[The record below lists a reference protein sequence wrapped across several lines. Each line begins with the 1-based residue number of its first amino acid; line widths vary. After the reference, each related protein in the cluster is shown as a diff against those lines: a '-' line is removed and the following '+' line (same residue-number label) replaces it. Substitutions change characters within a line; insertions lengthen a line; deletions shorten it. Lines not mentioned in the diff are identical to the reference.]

1 MATYQIHP
9 SVGVARVGN
18 SRDSFYLQPD
28 AIGGRPYECDRQG
41 NMLLEHGRP
50 VPVKQY
56 KDKDGRVRRQGALF
70 RVFRTEDDESATEVT
85 TGLDGVANI
94 TWTVHLANKKAAWY
108 SFSELEGNLMF
119 GEDNS
124 YGSRQVPLR
133 NAGTSDRQSLI
144 IDPGPRTVAGP
155 GQSAEFDRN
164 SIPEGYKHGSFP
176 PADPSQGYSI
186 DTLGGL
192 RTDDRGRLVVLG
204 GLGKAGGNDDI
215 EGFGGADTWNDDISD
230 GAVYCTVEL
239 EDGTSQQLTAWCIV
253 GSPKFAPELVNPV
266 TLDDNVFDVAVRYHG
281 LVPEMYADGAFN
293 TGYRVNFDRD
303 VLPIIRRPLDSLWVA
318 NVPTMAVFS
327 APRFDVRDNSDA
339 LGAARRGYASYF
351 RRPAFTPGGQQD
363 QLWSGDNDPGTG
375 SPMMPLQSGS
385 NSVWN
390 ILIDKFLTLTE
401 TQYFCLQQWAEG
413 HFDVGPASDFGI
425 HALDRASLGNCVGG
439 PMCPGIEVTW
449 TTTNPSI
456 FDRDNPF
463 RILHAYDEEHYRK
476 NGLNAMREETTEPP
490 APGRGCEPGDLTKR
504 MAIPWQADF
513 FQCTVQ
519 FINYTNPDVNKDASH
534 IPIPPTFYGYW
545 WPPQSPM
552 FVLSGYTSWEE
563 QRLAGVPAG
572 FQVNYS
578 RGINSFGQMITS
590 WQYMGFIVNQNE
602 AEDRTWYP
610 YFVEKERNHD
620 QFVVATVAVGGAD
633 QFVNADNTTFW
644 PVWYLK
650 SDDQP
655 PPPVPSGMTP
665 ASAVDKMLGE
675 TTSGEKTFAELDRPR
690 PVRAPARPGFGRRHH
705 PEPREVAVAETE
717 DTSSSHK

>member
-1 MATYQIHP
+1 MPTFQIHP

-18 SRDSFYLQPD
+18 SRDSFYLAPD
-28 AIGGRPYECDRQG
+28 TIGGRPYECDRQG
-41 NMLLEHGRP
+41 NMLLEHGRH
-50 VPVKQY
+50 VPVRKY
-56 KDKDGRVRRQGALF
+56 KDKAGRIRRQGALF
-70 RVFRTEDDESATEVT
+70 RVFMTDDEGTVAEVT
-85 TGLDGVANI
+85 TADENVANI

-108 SFSELEGNLMF
+108 NFSELEGNLMF
-119 GEDNS
+119 GQDNS

-133 NAGTSDRQSLI
+133 NADTADRQTLI

-155 GQSAEFDRN
+155 GESAEFDRD
-164 SIPEGYKHGSFP
+164 SIPADYKHGTFP
-176 PADPSQGYSI
+176 PKNPSQGYSI

-204 GLGKAGGNDDI
+204 GFGKAGGNDDI
-215 EGFGGADTWNDDISD
+215 EGFGGADTWHDDIAD
-230 GAVYCTVEL
+230 GPVYCTVEL
-239 EDGTSQQLTAWCIV
+239 EDGTTHQLTAWCIV

-281 LVPEMYADGAFN
+281 LVPDMYANGAFN
-293 TGYRVNFDRD
+293 TEYHVNFDRD

-327 APRFDVRDNSDA
+327 APAFDVRDTSDSPA
-339 LGAARRGYASYF
+339 LRELRRRYASYF
-351 RRPAFTPGGQQD
+351 RVPAFTPGGQQD
-363 QLWSGDNDPGTG
+363 QLWSGDNNPNTG

-401 TQYFCLQQWAEG
+401 TQYFCLQQWVEG
-413 HFDVGPASDFGI
+413 KFEAGPAEPYPLT
-425 HALDRASLGNCVGG
+425 HPLDRASLGNCVGG

-449 TTTNPSI
+449 TTTNPSL
-456 FDRDNPF
+456 FDPRYPF
-463 RILHAYDEEHYRK
+463 RILHAHDEEYYLRH
-476 NGLNAMREETTEPP
+476 GLNAMREETTVPSS
-490 APGRGCEPGDLTKR
+490 PGTGCEPGDLTKR

-513 FQCTVQ
+513 FQCTAQ
-519 FINYTNPDVNKDASH
+519 FINYTNPDVNKDSNH
-534 IPIPPTFYGYW
+534 IPVPPTFYGYW

-563 QRLAGVPAG
+563 QQQAGVPAG
-572 FQVNYS
+572 FQVYYP
-578 RGINSFGQMITS
+578 RGLNSFSQMITS
-590 WQYMGFIVNQNE
+590 WHYMGFIVNQNE

-620 QFVVATVAVGGAD
+620 RFHVATVAVGGTD

-655 PPPVPSGMTP
+655 PAPELTSPKATT
-665 ASAVDKMLGE
+665 GE
-675 TTSGEKTFAELDRPR
+675 EKPGEEKTFAEDRPR
-690 PVRAPARPGFGRRHH
+690 PVRAPARPAFGRRHH
-705 PEPREVAVAETE
+705 PEPRGVAVEETE
-717 DTSSSHK
+717 DTSSSHP